1 MKHSIPDRWTQLART
16 YWQPLVLTLLAILAF
31 SQIVAWGVAVVELKK
46 VDNLIAQTEKPET
59 TTTENKSDES
69 EQSGPSGS
77 KPPPNPEQPRKP
89 AKNIFKKEELNYMLS
104 AIYMDKAVINGQEV
118 GIGQNIGKATL
129 KEIGINRVVL
139 EEENGNSRTVDM
151 FQGGEGAGPSSPPN
165 NTPSGSPGSRRSGG
179 NRAVSP
185 SGSPSVP
192 PGGPM
197 GMGNIPANFTFRGMN
212 REQLERMSQEE
223 RRNLFQSLS
232 DGEREQLR
240 QQFRQI
246 RGR

>member
-1 MKHSIPDRWTQLART
+1 MRHSIPDRWTQLART
-16 YWQPLVLTLLAILAF
+16 YWQPLVLALLAILAF
-31 SQIVAWGVAVVELKK
+31 SQIVAWGVAAVELKK
-46 VDNLIAQTEKPET
+46 VDNLIAQTEKSEPAA
-59 TTTENKSDES
+59 TE
-69 EQSGPSGS
+69 S
-77 KPPPNPEQPRKP
+77 KPGDSGQPAPSSSNPPSNPEQPRKP

-118 GIGQNIGKATL
+118 GVGQNVGKATL

-139 EEENGNSRTVDM
+139 EEENGNSRTVEM

-165 NTPSGSPGSRRSGG
+165 TPPGPPGSRRGGG

-185 SGSPSVP
+185 SGSPSAPP
-192 PGGPM
+192 PGGPS
-197 GMGNIPANFTFRGMN
+197 GMPNLPANFTFRGMN

-223 RRNLFQSLS
+223 RRNLFRSLS

-240 QQFRQI
+240 QQFRQV

>member
-1 MKHSIPDRWTQLART
+1 MRHSIPDRWTQLART

-31 SQIVAWGVAVVELKK
+31 SQIVAWGVAAIELKK
-46 VDNLIAQTEKPET
+46 VDNLIAQTEK
-59 TTTENKSDES
+59 S
-69 EQSGPSGS
+69 EPAATQS
-77 KPPPNPEQPRKP
+77 KPSDSNQAPNPEQPRKP
-89 AKNIFKKEELNYMLS
+89 AKNIFKKEEMNYMLS

-118 GIGQNIGKATL
+118 GIGQNVGKAIL

-139 EEENGNSRTVDM
+139 EEENGNSRTVEM
-151 FQGGEGAGPSSPPN
+151 FQGGGGAGPSSPPN

-212 REQLERMSQEE
+212 REQLERMPQEE
-223 RRNLFQSLS
+223 RRKLFQSLS
-232 DGEREQLR
+232 DSEREQLR
-240 QQFRQI
+240 QQFRQV